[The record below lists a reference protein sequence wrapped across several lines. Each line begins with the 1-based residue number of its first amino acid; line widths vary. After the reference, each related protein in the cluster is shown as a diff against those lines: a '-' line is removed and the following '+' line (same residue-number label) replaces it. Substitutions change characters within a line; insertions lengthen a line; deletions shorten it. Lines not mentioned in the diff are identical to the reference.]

1 MPDLFCVICGEPC
14 DAYYVQHEMSS
25 SERERFLSGKGCE
38 CCKGKKPEGRTESD
52 QFKSISHNLM
62 ESEDPDTLLN
72 KLGLV

>member
-1 MPDLFCVICGEPC
+1 MSDLFCVICGEPC
-14 DAYYVQHEMSS
+14 EDYYVYHEMTS

-52 QFKSISHNLM
+52 QFTSIAHNLM
-62 ESEDPDTLLN
+62 ESEDPDTILN